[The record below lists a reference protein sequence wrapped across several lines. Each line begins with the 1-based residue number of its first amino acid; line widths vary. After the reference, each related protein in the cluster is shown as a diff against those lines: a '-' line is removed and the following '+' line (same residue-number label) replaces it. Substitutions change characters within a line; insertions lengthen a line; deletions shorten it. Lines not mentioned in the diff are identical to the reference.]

1 VCKPFREFGV
11 EAVARPGCSRVPN
24 KSVIQLGESEEN
36 EMKKLILIGAVLL
49 PATVVLA
56 SKTIQPLNVSTGL
69 WEVTLT
75 SKISTLPTP
84 NTNTYKTCV
93 AKQDLTK
100 YPFTDPEEKCTSTV
114 LSSTGS
120 KMEARGTCRPEG
132 GGPKYDF
139 SLRLEAL
146 DAEHVE
152 GKGRLA
158 ISGPSGT
165 MNGDYSAKAQRIG
178 DTCSADVN

>member
-1 VCKPFREFGV
+1 MR
-11 EAVARPGCSRVPN
+11 
-24 KSVIQLGESEEN
+24 
-36 EMKKLILIGAVLL
+36 KLILIGAVLL

-56 SKTIQPLNVSTGL
+56 GKTIQPLNVMTGL
-69 WEVTLT
+69 WQVTLT

-93 AKQDLTK
+93 GKDDLTK

-114 LSSTGS
+114 LGSTGS
-120 KMEARGTCRPEG
+120 KMEARGTCRPESG
-132 GGPKYDF
+132 GTKYDF

-152 GKGRLA
+152 GKGQLA
-158 ISGPSGT
+158 ISSPRGT
-165 MNGDYSAKAQRIG
+165 MNGEYLAKAKRIG
-178 DTCSADVN
+178 ATCPADMN